1 MRIIYLLFIT
11 FLSFTSLLRGQ
22 HLQNHNRSIS
32 VEERISIEEEM
43 DSVYE
48 YAQQFFY
55 TNLDSTQFYSKKVYD
70 LAGRIGDFSSQLGVL
85 NQLIISDNYV
95 YDLHQVNKDIEK
107 MDSLIQNNKRMD
119 TVLNG
124 QAFYNFLLWAK
135 GNYFYKTRDF
145 YRSEKYFKSLI
156 TEIEKKGDSL
166 SDFDASTRWS
176 SLEFLGEISR
186 RQNKLSMSQDYYN
199 QIKTELEKYKYQ
211 GWKNHSMGLN
221 SKLSK
226 LLVQNKD
233 FRTANDIQIASL
245 NHFKDEVKK
254 DPKFKNS
261 LKSSYQVTIENYL
274 QQDSLEQALFYIKES
289 YDNVDEKDPFKKQLD
304 LLAGDAWLKKL
315 DFKKAE
321 SYYKEGLDG
330 YKSYRDNQ
338 KHPDIAEILLRFSD
352 LEVKKGNFST
362 ALKYCQ
368 QALVELSPLY
378 KSEDISNN
386 PSGAD
391 VSSNLVLLNV
401 LAEKIFV
408 LGLLYENEMD
418 KTYLE
423 AALNAALK
431 FVESFDALKPEYESK
446 VDKQFLITEMYPAL
460 QDAVE
465 VCYKLFSL
473 TKDDKFIK
481 QAFFF
486 VEKSKSI
493 LLLEATR
500 SAQANSFGGIP
511 DEVLNKERQYR
522 ASILY
527 LEKNAFTQN
536 RDSKLSNPLFR
547 LKTEYYDFVSKL
559 EHDYPRYFNLKYKNE
574 VASVEKIRD
583 FIGDEFTV
591 LDYFVD
597 DKIIYV
603 IQIQKSKLH
612 FDRIMLSDNLKT
624 SIERFYE
631 QVSNFKLSNAN
642 RVNELSFDIYNSII
656 KPSLDKSNTKKLIV
670 ISDDILNY
678 LPFDALT
685 TKQDGSE
692 YLLDKYVVSYA
703 NSATLLL
710 EDRGRDQKIS
720 GEVLAFAPQFQSAGT
735 TEIVS
740 DRSQFAPLKYNQ
752 QEVKN
757 ISTYFKTKS
766 LIGTDASINNFNQF
780 SSDYK
785 VLHFATHA
793 SANDEY
799 PDYSFLALASDK
811 KQDSISFLYVK
822 DLYTKDLNAE
832 LITLSACETGIGKF
846 QRGEGILSLARGFNY
861 AGAKSLVT
869 SLWKVNDETTSQIM
883 NFFYKNLDE
892 GQSKNEALRNA
903 KLEYLRTADD
913 SVLKHPYFWAG
924 FVISGDMSPIGSS
937 SNLSIILIVGVIFLV
952 TIFILYKRY
961 HFSS

>member
-1 MRIIYLLFIT
+1 MRIGHLFFIAFLT
-11 FLSFTSLLRGQ
+11 FASLLRGQ
-22 HLQNHNRSIS
+22 DLQNNNRPILE
-32 VEERISIEEEM
+32 EERISIVEEM

-70 LAGRIGDFSSQLGVL
+70 LAGKIGDFSSQLGVL
-85 NQLIISDNYV
+85 NQLIISDNYA
-95 YDLHQVNKDIEK
+95 YNLHQVNKDIDK

-145 YRSEKYFKSLI
+145 YRSQKYFKSLI
-156 TEIEKKGDSL
+156 AELEKKGDSL
-166 SDFDASTRWS
+166 NDFDASTRWS

-186 RQNKLSMSQDYYN
+186 RQNKLSISQDYYN

-245 NHFKDEVKK
+245 NHFKEEVKK

-274 QQDSLEQALFYIKES
+274 QQDSLDQALFYIKES
-289 YDNVDEKDPFKKQLD
+289 YDILDEKDPFKKQLD
-304 LLAGDAWLKKL
+304 LLAGDVWLKKL
-315 DFKKAE
+315 DFEKAE
-321 SYYKEGLDG
+321 SYYNDGLEG
-330 YKSYRDNQ
+330 YSIYRDNQ

-352 LEVKKGNFST
+352 LEIKKGNLSA

-368 QALVELSPLY
+368 QALNELSPLY
-378 KSEDISNN
+378 NNEKISDN
-386 PSGAD
+386 PSVAD
-391 VSSNLVLLNV
+391 VSSNLVFINV
-401 LAEKIFV
+401 LAEKISV
-408 LGLLYENEMD
+408 LGKLYESESD

-423 AALNAALK
+423 AALNTALV

-460 QDAVE
+460 QGAVE

-473 TKDDKFIK
+473 TKDDKFIEY
-481 QAFFF
+481 AFYF

-493 LLLEATR
+493 LLLESTR
-500 SAQANSFGGIP
+500 SAQANSFGGVP

-527 LEKNAFTQN
+527 LEKKAFTQN
-536 RDSKLSNPLFR
+536 RDSKLSDSLFR
-547 LKTEYYDFVSKL
+547 LKTEYYSFVSKL
-559 EHDYPRYFNLKYKNE
+559 EQDYPRYFNLKYKSE
-574 VASVEKIRD
+574 VVSVEKIRS
-583 FIGDEFTV
+583 FIADEFTV

-597 DKIIYV
+597 DKAIYI

-612 FDRIMLSDNLKT
+612 FDRITLSDNLRT
-624 SIERFYE
+624 NIERFYS
-631 QVSNFKLSNAN
+631 QISNLKLGNEDKL
-642 RVNELSFDIYNSII
+642 NELSFDIYNSII
-656 KPSLDKSNTKKLIV
+656 KPSLEKSNTEKLII

-678 LPFDALT
+678 LPFDALV

-710 EDRGRDQKIS
+710 EERGSDVKVS

-740 DRSQFAPLKYNQ
+740 DRSQFAPLKFNQ

-757 ISTYFKTKS
+757 ISSYFETKS
-766 LIGTDASINNFNQF
+766 LIGTDASITNFNQF

-811 KQDSISFLYVK
+811 NRDSISFLYVK
-822 DLYTKDLNAE
+822 DLYAKDLNAD

-846 QRGEGILSLARGFNY
+846 QKGEGILSLARGFNY

-883 NFFYKNLDE
+883 NFFYKNLDQ

-903 KLEYLRTADD
+903 KLEYLRTSDD
-913 SVLKHPYFWAG
+913 SVLKHPYYWAG
-924 FVISGDMSPIGSS
+924 FVISGDMSPMNSS
-937 SNLSIILIVGVIFLV
+937 SNLWVFLIGGVLFLLIV
-952 TIFILYKRY
+952 FILYKRY
-961 HFSS
+961 HNPS

>member
-1 MRIIYLLFIT
+1 MRIGHLFFIAFLT
-11 FLSFTSLLRGQ
+11 FASLLRGQ
-22 HLQNHNRSIS
+22 DLQNNNRPILE
-32 VEERISIEEEM
+32 EERISIVEEM

-70 LAGRIGDFSSQLGVL
+70 LAGKIGDFSSQLGVL
-85 NQLIISDNYV
+85 NQLIISDNYA
-95 YDLHQVNKDIEK
+95 YNLHQVNKDIDK

-145 YRSEKYFKSLI
+145 YRSQKYFKSLI
-156 TEIEKKGDSL
+156 AELEKKGDSL
-166 SDFDASTRWS
+166 NDFDASTRWS

-186 RQNKLSMSQDYYN
+186 RQNKLSISQDYYN

-226 LLVQNKD
+226 LLVQNRD
-233 FRTANDIQIASL
+233 FRTANAIQIASL
-245 NHFKDEVKK
+245 NHFKEEVKK

-274 QQDSLEQALFYIKES
+274 QQDSLDQALFYIKES
-289 YDNVDEKDPFKKQLD
+289 YDILDEKDPFKKQLD
-304 LLAGDAWLKKL
+304 LLAGDVWLKKL
-315 DFKKAE
+315 DFEKAE
-321 SYYKEGLDG
+321 SYYNDGLEG
-330 YKSYRDNQ
+330 YSIYRDNQ

-352 LEVKKGNFST
+352 LEIKKGNLSA

-368 QALVELSPLY
+368 QALNELSPLY
-378 KSEDISNN
+378 SNEKISDN
-386 PSGAD
+386 PSVAD
-391 VSSNLVLLNV
+391 VSSNLVFINV
-401 LAEKIFV
+401 LAEKISV
-408 LGLLYENEMD
+408 LGKLYESESD

-423 AALNAALK
+423 AALNTALV

-460 QDAVE
+460 QGAVE

-473 TKDDKFIK
+473 TKDDKFIEY
-481 QAFFF
+481 AFYF

-493 LLLEATR
+493 LLLESTR
-500 SAQANSFGGIP
+500 SAQANSFGGVP

-527 LEKNAFTQN
+527 LEKKAFTQN
-536 RDSKLSNPLFR
+536 RDSKLSDSLFR
-547 LKTEYYDFVSKL
+547 LKTEYYSFVSKL
-559 EHDYPRYFNLKYKNE
+559 EQDYPKYFNLKYKSE
-574 VASVEKIRD
+574 VVSVEKIRS
-583 FIGDEFTV
+583 FIADEFTV

-597 DKIIYV
+597 DKAIYI

-612 FDRIMLSDNLKT
+612 FDRITLSDNLRT
-624 SIERFYE
+624 NIERFYS
-631 QVSNFKLSNAN
+631 QISNLKLGNEDKL
-642 RVNELSFDIYNSII
+642 NELSFDIYNSII
-656 KPSLDKSNTKKLIV
+656 KPSLEKSNTEKLII

-678 LPFDALT
+678 LPFDALV

-710 EDRGRDQKIS
+710 EERGSDVHVS

-740 DRSQFAPLKYNQ
+740 DRSQFAPLKFNQ

-757 ISTYFKTKS
+757 ISSYFETKS
-766 LIGTDASINNFNQF
+766 LIGTDASITNFNQF

-811 KQDSISFLYVK
+811 NRDSISFLYVK
-822 DLYTKDLNAE
+822 DLYAKDLNAD

-846 QRGEGILSLARGFNY
+846 QKGEGILSLARGFNY

-883 NFFYKNLDE
+883 NFFYKNLDQ

-903 KLEYLRTADD
+903 KLEYLKTSDD
-913 SVLKHPYFWAG
+913 SVLKHPYYWAG
-924 FVISGDMSPIGSS
+924 FVISGDMSPMNSW
-937 SNLSIILIVGVIFLV
+937 SNLWVFMIGGVLFLLIIFM
-952 TIFILYKRY
+952 LYKRY
-961 HFSS
+961 HNPS